1 MKLHSDGEQRHA
13 TSTPMLHPPRAERV
27 RPTTVPSVP
36 FNRPF
41 MVGTELDYIRQA
53 HARLQLAGDGE
64 FTGRCS
70 RWLEQRIG
78 CRKALLTHSCTAAL
92 EMAAI
97 LAHIQLG
104 DEVVMPSFTFVSSA
118 NAFVL
123 RGAVPVFIDIRPD
136 TLNLDENLLEAAITA
151 RTRAIVVV
159 HYAGVPC
166 EMETVMA
173 IAARHGLLVIEDAA
187 QALLS
192 TYRGRP
198 AGSIGHLAALSFH
211 ETKNVMSGE
220 GGALLINDER
230 FVQRAQHIR
239 EKGTNRTDFVAG
251 RIDRYTW
258 IDIGSSYLPGEL
270 IAAFL
275 WGQLEAADS
284 ITDRRLAI
292 WLHYHLS
299 FAELERQGRVGR
311 PLVPEGCLSNGHLY
325 PLLLPAHVD
334 RRDWIEQLALHGVGA
349 VSHYVPLHSSPAGRR
364 LGRAVGA
371 MHHTERLAERLVRL
385 PLWLGIE
392 PELPRVVD
400 AVCELLS

>member
-1 MKLHSDGEQRHA
+1 MKVQSDAHPSHGPVA
-13 TSTPMLHPPRAERV
+13 PHPPNSEAV
-27 RPTTVPSVP
+27 RPATVVPVP

-41 MVGTELDYIRQA
+41 MVGTELGYIQQA

-64 FTGRCS
+64 FTERCS
-70 RWLEQRIG
+70 RWLEQRLG

-97 LAHIQLG
+97 LADIQAG
-104 DEVVMPSFTFVSSA
+104 DEVVMPSFTFVSTA

-123 RGAVPVFIDIRPD
+123 RGAVPVFVDIRPD
-136 TLNLDENLLEAAITA
+136 TLNLDENLLEAAITE

-166 EMETVMA
+166 EMDTVMA
-173 IAARHGLLVIEDAA
+173 IAERHGLLVIEDAA

-192 TYRGRP
+192 RYRGRP

-230 FVQRAQHIR
+230 MVRRAQHIR

-251 RIDRYTW
+251 RVDRYTW

-284 ITDRRLAI
+284 ITERRMAI
-292 WLHYHLS
+292 WQHYHLA
-299 FAELERQGRVGR
+299 FAELERESRVGR
-311 PLVPEGCLSNGHLY
+311 PVVPGDCLPNGHLY
-325 PLLLPAHVD
+325 PLMLPANVD
-334 RRDWIEQLALHGVGA
+334 RGNWLEQLALRGVGA

-364 LGRAVGA
+364 LGRAAGA

-392 PELPRVVD
+392 SELPRVVD
-400 AVCELLS
+400 AVRELLP